1 MHLSAGDRLGPY
13 EILAPIGAGGM
24 GEVYR
29 ARDPRLNR
37 DVAIKVSAAQFSERF
52 EREAKAIAALNHPNI
67 CQIYDVGPNYL
78 VMEFVEG
85 APLKGPL
92 SLEKSVEY
100 AGQILDALD
109 AAHKKGITHRDLKP
123 ANILVTKQGIK
134 LLDFG
139 LAKQAG
145 PVRESDSTVTQGLT
159 GQGQIV
165 GTLQYMSPEQLQ
177 GKEADARSDLFSF
190 GCVLYEMLTGKRA
203 FEGASSASVIAAIL
217 EREPAPLNL
226 SPPLERVIK
235 KSLVKD
241 PEERFQTARD
251 LKTALL
257 WAVEPQPDGFVV
269 RPRSRW
275 WMLAVA
281 VALALGIGG
290 AWAVAHLGHPAV
302 GDVVTFAIYPPENA
316 AFSEASN
323 TTVNVPQFA
332 LAPDGRSIVFSAQM
346 PGARPMLWL
355 RPMEEAGARALPGT
369 EDAQH
374 PFWSPDSSWIGFFAE
389 GKMKKIPAAG
399 GAVQVVVQTAAE
411 PRGGT
416 WGPDGTIVFASGNG
430 PVLRVASSGG
440 PVTPA
445 SVLAQGNHRFPQFLP
460 DGRHFL
466 RVVLTSEQS
475 GVYAG
480 SLDDKSTKLL
490 VRTSTSAVYAPPGY
504 LLFVDGDTLLGEA
517 FNADHLEVSGQP
529 FLIAEHVG
537 RSSAF
542 QSAISAS
549 RTGIIAYSVPLAQNT
564 RLTWFDRAGEPLNSA
579 GMDGYYSDF
588 RLSPDEKSLAALL
601 VNPKTGVIDIWVNDL
616 ARGSN
621 TRITRGELLSASA
634 NWSPDGARL
643 TFRTFRGGMIE
654 FSQKSA
660 AGGGDDASV
669 LTAQAESAAQIQ
681 SVNLVPTDWSPDG
694 KLIAFSAPTVA
705 SGNDLWMLPLTGDR
719 KPVKFLATPAD
730 EMHGNFSPDGRFV
743 AYTSNE
749 SGRYEVYVQTFPLS
763 DKKWQVSTN
772 GGYEPRW
779 RSDGREIYYLSED
792 RKLMAVSVG
801 PGPSFGVPQ
810 TLFQTRVPAGVNS
823 NRTHYVPSRDGRR
836 FLVNTQVDD
845 PSPNPI
851 TVVLNWTSGLKK

>member
-1 MHLSAGDRLGPY
+1 MPLSAGDKLGPY
-13 EILAPIGAGGM
+13 EILALIGKGGM

-29 ARDPRLNR
+29 AHDPRLKR

-52 EREAKAIAALNHPNI
+52 AREAQAIAALNHPHI

-92 SLEKSVEY
+92 PLQRAVEY

-123 ANILVTKQGIK
+123 ANILLGRQGVK

-139 LAKQAG
+139 LAKQTG
-145 PVRESDSTVTQGLT
+145 PVKETDATVTHGLT

-177 GKEADARSDLFSF
+177 SKEADARSDLFSF
-190 GCVLYEMLTGKRA
+190 GCVLYEMLTGKRS
-203 FEGASSASVIAAIL
+203 FEGASAASVIAAIL

-226 SPPLERVIK
+226 SPPLERVIQ

-241 PEERFQTARD
+241 PEELFKTARD

-269 RPRSRW
+269 QPRSRR
-275 WMLAVA
+275 WMLAV
-281 VALALGIGG
+281 VGALVLAGG
-290 AWAVAHLGHPAV
+290 SAWSIAHLRPPAV
-302 GDVVTFAIYPPENA
+302 GDVVPFAIYPPDNA

-332 LAPDGRSIVFSAQM
+332 LAPDGRSIVFSAQT
-346 PGARPMLWL
+346 PGARPILWL
-355 RPMEEAGARALPGT
+355 RPMEQAGARALPGT

-490 VRTSTSAVYAPPGY
+490 VRTTTSAVYAAPGY
-504 LLFVDGDTLLGEA
+504 LLFVDGDTLLAEA
-517 FNADHLEVSGQP
+517 FNA
-529 FLIAEHVG
+529 
-537 RSSAF
+537 
-542 QSAISAS
+542 
-549 RTGIIAYSVPLAQNT
+549 
-564 RLTWFDRAGEPLNSA
+564 
-579 GMDGYYSDF
+579 
-588 RLSPDEKSLAALL
+588 
-601 VNPKTGVIDIWVNDL
+601 
-616 ARGSN
+616 
-621 TRITRGELLSASA
+621 
-634 NWSPDGARL
+634 
-643 TFRTFRGGMIE
+643 
-654 FSQKSA
+654 
-660 AGGGDDASV
+660 
-669 LTAQAESAAQIQ
+669 
-681 SVNLVPTDWSPDG
+681 
-694 KLIAFSAPTVA
+694 
-705 SGNDLWMLPLTGDR
+705 
-719 KPVKFLATPAD
+719 
-730 EMHGNFSPDGRFV
+730 
-743 AYTSNE
+743 
-749 SGRYEVYVQTFPLS
+749 
-763 DKKWQVSTN
+763 
-772 GGYEPRW
+772 
-779 RSDGREIYYLSED
+779 
-792 RKLMAVSVG
+792 
-801 PGPSFGVPQ
+801 
-810 TLFQTRVPAGVNS
+810 
-823 NRTHYVPSRDGRR
+823 
-836 FLVNTQVDD
+836 
-845 PSPNPI
+845 
-851 TVVLNWTSGLKK
+851 